1 MLKKF
6 KVVMIAND
14 NHPIPDW
21 VCAQFAQADIDYSYH
36 QCFSR
41 EDLQSY
47 AADADVLW
55 LQSSRNGLV
64 TEENMDIFKRAGAV
78 IKCGSGTDNI
88 DHAACTKRGIIV
100 AHTPEDATDPTS
112 DHQIAMLFSVVRQIA
127 RHDHLVHSSKW
138 NVQAAPPLGNFTHQ
152 DLGLIGFG
160 RIAKATVA
168 KLSGFQM
175 NIRVYDPFIDAAS
188 IAAAGCKKVE
198 LEELLKESRYV
209 MVACPLT
216 DQTRGLIGENELRM
230 MRPEA
235 VIVNVARAGIVEEEA
250 LIKALKEKWITAAA
264 IDVLKKHPLET
275 DDEWLGLNNVIFTPH
290 AAGYAYDYPDSIF
303 RTPVEVIIEMSKMR
317 LPKWIANKGVK
328 PKWKMT

>member
-1 MLKKF
+1 MPKNF

-21 VCAQFAQADIDYSYH
+21 VCAKFAQADIDYSYR

-41 EDLQSY
+41 EDLQNY

-55 LQSSRNGLV
+55 LQSSRNGLI

-100 AHTPEDATDPTS
+100 AHTPEDATDSTS
-112 DHQIAMLFSVVRQIA
+112 DHQIAMLFAVVRQIA
-127 RHDHLVHSSKW
+127 RQDHLIRCGKW
-138 NVQAAPPLGNFTHQ
+138 NVQAALPLGNFTHQ
-152 DLGLIGFG
+152 DLGLLGFG
-160 RIAKATVA
+160 RIAKATIA

-175 NIRVYDPFIDAAS
+175 NIRVYDPFVDADS
-188 IAAAGCKKVE
+188 ITAAGCKKVE
-198 LEELLKESRYV
+198 LEELLRESRYV

-216 DQTRGLIGENELRM
+216 DRTAGLIGEAELRM

-235 VIVNVARAGIVEEEA
+235 VIVNVARAGIIEERS
-250 LIKALKEKWITAAA
+250 LIKALRQKWISAAA

-275 DDEWLGLNNVIFTPH
+275 GDEWLELDNVIFTPH
-290 AAGYAYDYPDSIF
+290 AGGYAYDYPDSIF
-303 RTPVEVIIEMSKMR
+303 RTPVEVIIEMSKMH
-317 LPKWIANKGVK
+317 LPKWIVNKDVK